1 MFRPNRTHIT
11 NRSPRNNNDFEVI
24 NGNFVSNQPHY
35 SNFYNA
41 NEYYET
47 PNNAFNWNGSAHYND
62 PVANG
67 NHVNDQQNYE
77 EITGENSGYYF

>member
-47 PNNAFNWNGSAHYND
+47 PNNAFNWNGSAHND

-77 EITGENSGYYF
+77 EITDENNGYYF